1 MIYLLGFRIKT
12 LYNYTTS
19 ERNMGMREQK
29 PVIDPYIA
37 LFIGVVAV
45 STSAIFVKLASAPAP
60 ITATYRLLFTILLM
74 TPFAIRP
81 LLKEVP
87 TITLRAWGL
96 ASVSGFF
103 LTAHFILWFESLN
116 YTSVTSS
123 VVLVTLQPLF
133 SFIGGYFVFKE
144 RLRLAAVMGGILAF
158 LGSVIIGWGDF
169 RIGGLAL
176 FGDIL
181 ALIAAGM
188 VTGYWMV
195 GQHMRKSLSLITY
208 TYVVYGLA
216 TLMLIAYS
224 VLLNYSFYP
233 YPTMDWFW
241 FLLLAIIPTLLG
253 HSIFNWVIKWV
264 NASTVSMSILGEPI
278 GSAILAYFI
287 FQEKIYLAQWVGGI
301 IILLGIYLFMK
312 HKTVETIE
320 IEVKR
325 ELT

>member
-1 MIYLLGFRIKT
+1 M
-12 LYNYTTS
+12 S
-19 ERNMGMREQK
+19 EQK
-29 PVIDPYIA
+29 PVLHPYIA
-37 LFIGVVAV
+37 LLIGVIAV

-60 ITATYRLLFTILLM
+60 ITATYRLLFTVLLM

-81 LLKEVP
+81 LINEVFA
-87 TITLRAWGL
+87 ITKREWVL
-96 ASVSGFF
+96 AAVSGLF
-103 LTAHFILWFESLN
+103 LAAHFILWFESLN

-144 RLRLAAVMGGILAF
+144 RLGLAAIMGGILAF

-176 FGDIL
+176 FGDFL

-188 VTGYWMV
+188 VTGYWMI
-195 GQHMRKSLSLITY
+195 GQHMRKSLSLMTY
-208 TYVVYGLA
+208 TYIVYSMA
-216 TLMLIAYS
+216 TLMLIVYS
-224 VLLNYSFYP
+224 LLLNYSFYP
-233 YPTMDWFW
+233 YPTMDWIW

-278 GSAILAYFI
+278 GSAILAYYI
-287 FQEKIYLAQWVGGI
+287 FSEKIHLAQWVGGL

-312 HKTVETIE
+312 YKAVETLE
-320 IEVKR
+320 DTEKR
-325 ELT
+325 EFA

>member
-1 MIYLLGFRIKT
+1 M
-12 LYNYTTS
+12 S
-19 ERNMGMREQK
+19 EQK
-29 PVIDPYIA
+29 PVLHPYIA
-37 LFIGVVAV
+37 LLIGVIAV

-60 ITATYRLLFTILLM
+60 ITATYRLLFTVLLM

-81 LLKEVP
+81 LINEVFA
-87 TITLRAWGL
+87 ITKREWVL
-96 ASVSGFF
+96 AAVSGLF
-103 LTAHFILWFESLN
+103 LAAHFILWFESLN

-144 RLRLAAVMGGILAF
+144 RLGLAAIMGGILAF

-176 FGDIL
+176 FGDFL

-188 VTGYWMV
+188 VTGYWMI
-195 GQHMRKSLSLITY
+195 GQHMRKSLSLMTY
-208 TYVVYGLA
+208 TYIVYSMA
-216 TLMLIAYS
+216 TLMLIVYS
-224 VLLNYSFYP
+224 LLLNYSFYP
-233 YPTMDWFW
+233 YPTMDWIW

-278 GSAILAYFI
+278 GSAILAYYI
-287 FQEKIYLAQWVGGI
+287 FSEKIHLAQWVGGL

-312 HKTVETIE
+312 YKAVETLE
-320 IEVKR
+320 DTEKR
-325 ELT
+325 EFT

>member
-1 MIYLLGFRIKT
+1 
-12 LYNYTTS
+12 
-19 ERNMGMREQK
+19 MREQK

-37 LFIGVVAV
+37 LLIGVVAV

-60 ITATYRLLFTILLM
+60 ITATYRLLFTVLLM
-74 TPFAIRP
+74 TPFTIKP
-81 LLKEVP
+81 LLKE
-87 TITLRAWGL
+87 IHAISARAWGL
-96 ASVSGFF
+96 AAVSGFF
-103 LTAHFILWFESLN
+103 LAAHFILWFESLN

-144 RLRLAAVMGGILAF
+144 RLGLAAIMGGILAF

-188 VTGYWMV
+188 VTGYWMI
-195 GQHMRKSLSLITY
+195 GQHMRKSLSLMTY
-208 TYVVYGLA
+208 TYVVYSLA

-224 VLLNYSFYP
+224 ALLNYSFYP
-233 YPTMDWFW
+233 YPTMDWLW

-287 FQEKIYLAQWVGGI
+287 FQEKIQLAQWIGGI
-301 IILLGIYLFMK
+301 TILLGIYFFMK
-312 HKTVETIE
+312 NKQEDLIE
-320 IEVKR
+320 NKAKQEF
-325 ELT
+325 T